1 MTPQQL
7 VERAIDRSA
16 ADGCVVLVEDA
27 DQANLRWANNTA
39 TTNGV
44 SRRRRVTVVSI
55 VDDRAGVLTRAG
67 VDGDSVDDLVRASEA
82 AARAA
87 EPAEDAR
94 PLVRP
99 DDDGCTAG
107 PPVGGDAGWKD
118 EPATTSIGVFADVA
132 PALGEAFAAAGAAGH
147 LLFGYAEH
155 RVTTTYLGTS
165 TGVRRRHAQ
174 PTGSLSLNA
183 KSAGFDRSAYVTVPS
198 VDFRDVDLGALGADL
213 ARRLDWSRRQVGLP
227 AGRYETILPPGAV
240 ADLWTYG
247 YWLGWSGRD
256 AAEGR
261 SVFSRPGGGTRLG
274 ERLSGAA
281 PVRLTM
287 RSDPGAPGVACAPF
301 VITHSS
307 GGADS
312 LFDNGLPLG
321 PTDWIADGTLT
332 TLMTS
337 RHTAGLTGL
346 PVAPPVDNLVVSA
359 STGGSDRSV
368 AEMVA
373 GTARG
378 LLLNTLWYVNMV
390 DPRTLLCTGLT
401 RDGVYLVENGEV
413 TGVVNNFRFNES
425 PVELLHRVTEAG
437 RTERCLGRE
446 FGEHF
451 NRTAMPALRVPDFNM
466 SSVSAAS

>member
-55 VDDRAGVLTRAG
+55 VDGRAGVLTRAG
-67 VDGDSVDDLVRASEA
+67 VDGDSIEDLVRASEA

-87 EPAEDAR
+87 EPAEDER
-94 PLVRP
+94 PLVDGGP
-99 DDDGCTAG
+99 DT
-107 PPVGGDAGWKD
+107 GWD
-118 EPATTSIGVFADVA
+118 EEPGATSIGVFADVA
-132 PALGEAFAAAGAAGH
+132 PALGEAFAAASAAGS

-155 RVTTTYLGTS
+155 TVSTTYLGTS

-183 KSAGFDRSAYVTVPS
+183 KSAGFDRSAYVAVPS

-213 ARRLDWSRRQVGLP
+213 ARRLDWARRQVALP

-240 ADLWTYG
+240 ADLWTYA
-247 YWLGWSGRD
+247 YWLGMSGRD

-261 SVFSRPGGGTRLG
+261 SVFGRPGGGTRLG

-281 PVRLTM
+281 PVRLTV

-301 VITHSS
+301 VITQAS

-312 LFDNGLPLG
+312 VFDNGLPLG

-337 RHTAGLTGL
+337 RYTAGLTGL

-359 STGGSDRSV
+359 STGGSGRSV